1 MTRSATVTSQVR
13 LRLVLPGQAP
23 LAVQAG
29 LSYEIDD
36 PYAVTVAFHTGG
48 DDGQA
53 QETVCW
59 TFARS
64 LLADGLTAPVGAGDV
79 EVWPGMSGDEQVLCL
94 SLTSPCGSAL
104 FEAPID
110 GLVAFLGQTYRA
122 VPAGT
127 ESELVDVDVELAR
140 LLGADWTL

>member
-1 MTRSATVTSQVR
+1 MTRSATVTSQVS

-29 LSYEIDD
+29 LSYEITD
-36 PYAVTVAFHTGG
+36 PYAVTVAFHTCGE
-48 DDGQA
+48 DGQA

-64 LLADGLTAPVGAGDV
+64 LLSDGVTGPTGSGDV
-79 EVWPGMSGDEQVLCL
+79 QVWPGTSGSEQVLCL

-104 FEAPID
+104 FEAPVD
-110 GLVAFLGQTYRA
+110 GLLGFLDQTYLA
-122 VPAGT
+122 VPAGA
-127 ESELVDVDVELAR
+127 ESELVDVDTELAR
-140 LLGADWTL
+140 LLGKDWTL

>member
-1 MTRSATVTSQVR
+1 MTRSATVTSQVK

-29 LSYEIDD
+29 LSYEVDD
-36 PYAVTVAFHTGG
+36 PYAVTVAFHTAGE
-48 DDGQA
+48 DGQA

-64 LLADGLTAPVGAGDV
+64 LLSDGLIGPVGAGDV
-79 EVWPGMSGDEQVLCL
+79 EVWPGASGDERVLCL

-104 FEAPID
+104 FEAPVE
-110 GLVAFLGQTYRA
+110 GLETFLAQTYRA

-127 ESELVDVDVELAR
+127 ESDLVDVDIELAR
-140 LLGADWTL
+140 LLGEDWAL